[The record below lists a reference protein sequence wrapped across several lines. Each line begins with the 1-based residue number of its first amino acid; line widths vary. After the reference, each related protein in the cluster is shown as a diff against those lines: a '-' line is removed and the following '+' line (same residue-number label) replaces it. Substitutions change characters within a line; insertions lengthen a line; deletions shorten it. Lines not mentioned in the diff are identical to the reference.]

1 MLDFEPDFPRVM
13 SLEGVIQALQATL
26 QDERLA
32 PLTRIGLARMQLPLV
47 RQASAGVAAGLGDES
62 HPALALVAHLVSC
75 ARGENGNAVS
85 SSALAAE
92 INRLV
97 LVVEHGAQADGTAYQ
112 QAHAEFKA
120 FLSHHQ
126 VTETA
131 HEQKTHEVSQNV
143 QKDVFTAK
151 YTLLLRQMLHDTS
164 IQPEVSDFLLK
175 VWAEVLTFASVRY
188 GHQHAQTLALQQAA
202 TALVWATG
210 ARKTRRNRARVTK
223 DVPSLLQTLRDG
235 MDLIGLTGDEK
246 NRHITTL
253 STPMMD
259 AFLNKKASHAAM
271 SHQLQDAPERQA
283 AQPKSVVRSKTARVS
298 SLPGIEV
305 TEDYPSSQGWH
316 FWESVQAE
324 QKELPKPVEVTD
336 STWSNP
342 RGHREK

>member
-1 MLDFEPDFPRVM
+1 MESDFPRVM
-13 SLEGVIQALQATL
+13 SLEGVVQALQATL

-47 RQASAGVAAGLGDES
+47 RQASAGVAVGPGDES

-75 ARGENGNAVS
+75 ARGADGNGVS

-92 INRLV
+92 ISRLA
-97 LVVEHGAQADGTAYQ
+97 LVIEQGAQADGTAYQ
-112 QAHAEFKA
+112 QAHTEFKA

-126 VTETA
+126 ATETA
-131 HEQKTHEVSQNV
+131 HVQMTHEVSQNV
-143 QKDVFTAK
+143 QKDVFAAQ
-151 YTLLLRQMLHDTS
+151 YTLRLRQMLHDTS
-164 IQPEVSDFLLK
+164 IRPEVSDFLFK
-175 VWAEVLTFASVRY
+175 VWTEVLTFASMRY
-188 GHQHAQTLALQQAA
+188 GHQHAQTLALQQAV

-210 ARKTRRNRARVTK
+210 ARRTRRNRARVTK
-223 DVPSLLQTLRDG
+223 DVPGLLQTLRDG

-259 AFLNKKASHAAM
+259 AFLNKKASHAAI
-271 SHQLQDAPERQA
+271 SPQLHDAPERPT
-283 AQPKSVVRSKTARVS
+283 AQPKSVVRSKTARAS
-298 SLPGIEV
+298 SFPGMEV
-305 TEDYPSSQGWH
+305 IEDYPSSQGWH
-316 FWESVQAE
+316 FWESAQAE
-324 QKELPKPVEVTD
+324 QKDPLKPVEVAD